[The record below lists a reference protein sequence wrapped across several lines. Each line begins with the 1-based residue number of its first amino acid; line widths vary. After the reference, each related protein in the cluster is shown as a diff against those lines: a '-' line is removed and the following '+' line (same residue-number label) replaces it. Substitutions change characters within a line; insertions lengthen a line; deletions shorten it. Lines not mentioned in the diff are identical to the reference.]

1 MDLHCAKCASTIC
14 EYGRLGLEE
23 ASTAVAMAVTG
34 GWLSCINF
42 FVFPQGQAQMGAA
55 AAALPTPTLP
65 LGLPTTM
72 PVATAT
78 STAVKGAASSGLS
91 PSANLPD
98 LVNLPPLPPIHPAL
112 LSCPVLKKWAPYLS
126 LSLSLSLYPPPPP
139 APPSLCRSLSL
150 SLSLSPTR

>member
-98 LVNLPPLPPIHPAL
+98 LVNLPPLPPIDPAL
-112 LSCPVLKKWAPYLS
+112 LSCLNRCVSCCRRSGRPDQGYNYIPGNPT
-126 LSLSLSLYPPPPP
+126 LYPNPVVYF
-139 APPSLCRSLSL
+139 
-150 SLSLSPTR
+150 